1 MKRFLAILV
10 SAVMIIGMALPVLAS
25 PFSDLPDSHWASD
38 AVKMLAALGIVLG
51 YPDGSFKGRNQATRY
66 EVALMVARALEYLDK
81 DIRDLTERLNQLQ
94 GQPVSAQPEPGAGE
108 VVLQAPTPDA
118 TILEQVIAEKIAGMS
133 EAQWEEF
140 DDRLSALL
148 ARIDDLS
155 ESNKAEHAAL
165 WKALEARQAGSAGD
179 EGLKAEMELALR
191 QQKAELMMAFY
202 DSITAANDERDQA
215 IERLKAEFEQALL
228 DQQAS
233 LMASLYDVLEAY
245 KGEHEIDHAALEAK
259 LEGLL
264 AERAEALDSA
274 FKKGI
279 AELRGEAGP
288 VSVDD
293 TKIAGLKAE
302 FDQALLD
309 QQSTLMASLYD
320 VLEAYKGEHEID
332 HAELEVKFEAL
343 LGEQVAALES
353 ALREALA
360 ELRDEVS
367 LAMLEQKA
375 ELTMAFYDSIQ
386 ALKDEYEQRF
396 ESLGEQWE
404 VALLE
409 QKAELTMAFYDSV
422 QALKDENEQK
432 FAAIEAN
439 WERAL
444 LEQKAELTMAFYD
457 SIAALRDANEQRF
470 AAIDQESAV
479 IEERWGRALLEQK
492 AELTMAFYD
501 SIAAV
506 RDENEQ
512 KLASMEETW
521 EVALLEQK
529 AELTMA
535 FYDSTEALKDEYEQ
549 RFAAIE
555 EKWEVALLEQ
565 KAELTMAFYDS
576 IEALKDEYEQRFAS
590 LEERWEIALL
600 EQKAELTMAF
610 YDSLAA
616 ERDARARALDE
627 FAAMH
632 EQDLIDAKAEM
643 SAAVYDALEAVRGEF
658 AIEIDVIM
666 AVIDSLRTE
675 YDTELR
681 ALGARIDAVDAALNA
696 RMDALEAEVADVRA
710 LADQN
715 AFDIIDTYHKLK
727 TEDIA
732 PLAERVDKLEE
743 STAAAHADIKALRGD
758 FNKVR
763 IGGTN
768 ELKFVDIDLDG
779 DTEAVFAKD
788 PFYPTRP
795 YVSPYKV
802 KSKLENTLDLQLKLQ
817 PKEDVNINVGI
828 EVVTDVFDK
837 RESAV
842 GLFSGDVDATIT
854 TPRDVT
860 KITAGAI
867 SRPRNF
873 TKYQISALEFEIDDG
888 TDSEVR
894 GITADYTRGDLILTG
909 MIAKLNPSEYAFQ
922 YALGAGAQFK
932 LTDNLTVGARVLDI
946 RNDNLSGGIYGPD
959 ADSEEIA
966 FGGDFALKLSDTLS
980 VTGETSLW
988 KTEEASNYLVAHNLG
1003 AQGKLGFLN
1012 IEASHEQV
1020 EEGYKPRFRGIHD
1033 GLDDEFL
1040 EDNIRTS
1047 KLTITTDEIRGFVVT
1062 GEAAREGDAYYAG
1075 KDKFTYGAELA
1086 YNTKLLAADLTL
1098 RSGVEQVNTV
1108 KPAED
1113 AGVATTAQLG
1123 FDVAYKPIEAGFTWE
1138 RGIESNEVGYI
1149 GYAKADIPFGDAL
1162 TLKGGWEQRFGSK
1175 EYYKY
1180 DAGLVLSLPVVP
1192 DKVTLGAEAGYMK
1205 ATGVGISKAYD
1216 RYARWLMKG
1225 DLAWQITP
1233 ATEAT
1238 GTASY
1243 EWRAYDDDVLAERR
1257 SGEYLQLGLAVAHKL
1272 FDTASLNFKYD
1283 LKDVNYTEY
1292 PSYVVRIL
1300 ELSLKTEF

>member
-25 PFSDLPDSHWASD
+25 PFSDLADTHWAAD
-38 AVKMLAALGIVLG
+38 AVKMLAALGIVQG

-165 WKALEARQAGSAGD
+165 WKALEARQGSCAGD
-179 EGLKAEMELALR
+179 EALKEEMELALR
-191 QQKAELMMAFY
+191 QQKAELTMAFY
-202 DSITAANDERDQA
+202 DSVTAANDERDRA

-228 DQQAS
+228 DQQAA

-245 KGEHEIDHAALEAK
+245 KGEHEIDHAALEVR

-264 AERAEALDSA
+264 AERAEALDLA
-274 FKKGI
+274 FKKSI
-279 AELRGEAGP
+279 AELREGTGP
-288 VSVDD
+288 KSVDD
-293 TKIAGLKAE
+293 SKIAALKAE
-302 FDQALLD
+302 FEQALLD

-332 HAELEVKFEAL
+332 HAALEVKFEAL
-343 LGEQVAALES
+343 LNERVATLES
-353 ALREALA
+353 AFRDALA

-367 LAMLEQKA
+367 LAMLAHKA

-396 ESLGEQWE
+396 QSLGEQWE

-422 QALKDENEQK
+422 QALKDENEQR
-432 FAAIEAN
+432 FAAIEGN

-470 AAIDQESAV
+470 AAVDQEFAA
-479 IEERWGRALLEQK
+479 IDERWARALLEQK

-501 SIAAV
+501 SVAAV

-512 KLASMEETW
+512 KFASLEEKW

-535 FYDSTEALKDEYEQ
+535 FYDSIEAVKDEYEQ
-549 RFAAIE
+549 RLAAVDRQFAAIE

-590 LEERWEIALL
+590 LEERWEVALL

-610 YDSLAA
+610 YDSVAA
-616 ERDARARALDE
+616 ERDARVQALDE
-627 FAAMH
+627 LAAMH
-632 EQDLIDAKAEM
+632 EQDLINAKAEM
-643 SAAVYDALEAVRGEF
+643 AAATYDALEAVRGEF

-666 AVIDSLRTE
+666 AAIDALRDE
-675 YDTELR
+675 YDTELK

-696 RMDALEAEVADVRA
+696 RIGALEAEVADVRA

-715 AFDIIDTYHKLK
+715 AFDIVDTYHRIKA
-727 TEDIA
+727 EDIA
-732 PLAERVDKLEE
+732 PLTERVDKLEE
-743 STAAAHADIKALRGD
+743 SAAAAHAEINALRGD

-763 IGGTN
+763 IGGSN
-768 ELKFVDIDLDG
+768 ELKFVDIDVDG
-779 DTEAVFAKD
+779 SVGAEFYKD
-788 PFYPTRP
+788 PFGRSGSVYAPT
-795 YVSPYKV
+795 
-802 KSKLENTLDLQLKLQ
+802 SKLENTLKLALKLQ
-817 PKEDVNINVGI
+817 PREGVNIDIGVKA
-828 EVVTDVFDK
+828 VTDIFGGPDTL
-837 RESAV
+837 
-842 GLFSGDVDATIT
+842 GLFSGDIDALIT
-854 TPRDVT
+854 RPQDVT
-860 KITAGAI
+860 KLRAGTLE
-867 SRPRNF
+867 RPGNF
-873 TKYQISALEFEIDDG
+873 TKYQMSADEFAG
-888 TDSEVR
+888 AGVY
-894 GITADYTRGDLILTG
+894 GIGADYTRGDLSLTG
-909 MIAKLNPSEYAFQ
+909 IIAKLNPSATDFQ
-922 YALGAGAQFK
+922 YALGAGTQFK
-932 LTDNLTVGARVLDI
+932 LTDKLTLGARVLDI
-946 RNDNLSGGIYGPD
+946 RNDSQSGGVYGPGSD
-959 ADSEEIA
+959 PEEIT
-966 FGGDFALKLSDTLS
+966 FGGDFALKLSDALS
-980 VTGETSLW
+980 VTGEMSLW
-988 KTEEASNYLVAHNLG
+988 KNKAQSKYLVAHNLG

-1012 IEASHEQV
+1012 IDASLEQV
-1020 EEGYKPRFRGIHD
+1020 EEGYDPRFRGTAWWSD
-1033 GLDDEFL
+1033 PDYLANDS
-1040 EDNIRTS
+1040 RAS
-1047 KLTITTDEIRGFVVT
+1047 KLTIETDPIRGFVIT
-1062 GEAAREGDAYYAG
+1062 GEVSREGDAYYV
-1075 KDKFTYGAELA
+1075 DEDETTYGAKLA

-1098 RSGVEQVNTV
+1098 RGGIKQVDER
-1108 KPAED
+1108 KPVDNPA
-1113 AGVATTAQLG
+1113 ATTTQLG
-1123 FDVAYKPIEAGFTWE
+1123 FDVAYEPVKAGFTWE
-1138 RGIESNEVGYI
+1138 RGVESNKVGYI
-1149 GYAKADIPFGDAL
+1149 GYANASIPFGDAL
-1162 TLKGGWEQRFGSK
+1162 TIKGDWEQRFGTD

-1180 DAGLVLSLPVVP
+1180 NAGLKLSLPVVA
-1192 DKVTLGAEAGYMK
+1192 DKVTLGAEASFGK
-1205 ATGVGISKAYD
+1205 TWHQTLDAAKD
-1216 RYARWLMKG
+1216 YAKWLMKG
-1225 DLAWQITP
+1225 DVAWQITP
-1233 ATEAT
+1233 ATKAT

-1243 EWRAYDDDVLAERR
+1243 EWREYEASSKP
-1257 SGEYLQLGLAVAHKL
+1257 SGEYLQLGLAVGHRL
-1272 FDTASLNFKYD
+1272 FNTTSLNLKYD
-1283 LKDVNYTEY
+1283 LKDVLYSAIGFSDYT
-1292 PSYVVRIL
+1292 VRVL